1 MSELQF
7 LTWVRGPG
15 LTIALT
21 IFVVGVLWRLI
32 EVFTLGRRRDVA
44 PGRPAKGASGLHT
57 VLRRSLPPD
66 GMLKRAPVAYIA
78 GYIFHIGLAL
88 VVFFF
93 VPHIILV
100 DELIG
105 LSWPGLPSGVID
117 FVTVI
122 TMAAMLVLL
131 ADRLADPVKRFLSR
145 FSDWFGW
152 TVTFLPILTGWLAVQ
167 HLALPY
173 TTMLALHILSA
184 EILLIVLPFSKLFHT
199 FTLFG
204 SRWYNGRAHAHR
216 GVPV

>member
-1 MSELQF
+1 MSELEF

-15 LTIALT
+15 LAIALT
-21 IFVVGVLWRLI
+21 IFVVGVLWRLL
-32 EVFTLGRRRDVA
+32 EVFTLGRRKDIA
-44 PGRPAKGASGLHT
+44 PARPAKGASGLHT

-66 GMLKRAPVAYIA
+66 GMLKRAPVNYIA
-78 GYIFHIGLAL
+78 GYVFHVGLGL

-93 VPHIILV
+93 IPHILLI
-100 DELIG
+100 DDLIG
-105 LSWPGLPSGVID
+105 VSWPGLRSGIID
-117 FVTVI
+117 LVTVL

-131 ADRLADPVKRFLSR
+131 GDRILNPVKRFLSG

-152 TVTFLPILTGWLAVQ
+152 GVTFLPLLTGWLAVQ
-167 HLALPY
+167 HLLLPY
-173 TTMLALHILSA
+173 TTMLAVHIVSA
-184 EILLIVLPFSKLFHT
+184 EFLLAVLPFSKLFHT